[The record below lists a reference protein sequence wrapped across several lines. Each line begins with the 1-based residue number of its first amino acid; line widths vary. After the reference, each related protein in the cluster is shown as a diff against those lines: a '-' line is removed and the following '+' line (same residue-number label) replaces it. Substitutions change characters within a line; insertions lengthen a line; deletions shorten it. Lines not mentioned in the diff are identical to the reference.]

1 MAIVAMPEQIK
12 AVNYSLVD
20 IFTQDTRE
28 KKNGVSMQEQV
39 REGLCSHAVPSG
51 FMWLKLLPCTAAY
64 RLIEIGKHAATD

>member
-28 KKNGVSMQEQV
+28 KNCVSMQEQV
-39 REGLCSHAVPSG
+39 REGICSHAVLSG

-64 RLIEIGKHAATD
+64 RLMETGKRAATD

>member
-20 IFTQDTRE
+20 IF
-28 KKNGVSMQEQV
+28 KKNCVSMQEQV
-39 REGLCSHAVPSG
+39 REGICSHAVPSG

-64 RLIEIGKHAATD
+64 RLVETGKRAATD